1 MSGANNGVQALIKG
15 ENFKALYVHCL
26 AHSLNLCLK
35 DVTNTCVLSRNVM
48 DFIFSLVQLIRF
60 SSKRLSLFDSIRKD
74 ITVNTGETT
83 RSLRMVCPTRWIIR
97 HTSISS
103 ILNNYKV
110 LLTALEQIQLGHD
123 EYAARASGLLTQ
135 MRSFKIYFA
144 LKFAYLVFS
153 SAEQLSINLQSVDLT
168 VQEALNGA
176 RLLRTHLQTL
186 RNDRHFDRFYESVWQ
201 ESLTLTD
208 KPCLPQQRIST
219 KEV

>member
-1 MSGANNGVQALIKG
+1 MSWTL
-15 ENFKALYVHCL
+15 
-26 AHSLNLCLK
+26 
-35 DVTNTCVLSRNVM
+35 
-48 DFIFSLVQLIRF
+48 FSVQLIRF
-60 SSKRLSLFDSIRKD
+60 SPKRLSLFDSIRKD
-74 ITVNTGETT
+74 IAVNTGETT
-83 RSLRMVCPTRWIIR
+83 TSLRMVCPTRWTVR

-135 MRSFKIYFA
+135 IRSFEIYFA
-144 LKFAYLVFS
+144 LKLAYLGFFL
-153 SAEQLSINLQSVDLT
+153 AEQLSINLQSVDLT

-176 RLLRTHLQTL
+176 RLSRTHLQTL

-208 KPCLPQQRIST
+208 EPCLP
-219 KEV
+219 

>member
-1 MSGANNGVQALIKG
+1 
-15 ENFKALYVHCL
+15 
-26 AHSLNLCLK
+26 
-35 DVTNTCVLSRNVM
+35 M

-60 SSKRLSLFDSIRKD
+60 SPKRLSLFDSIRKD

-83 RSLRMVCPTRWIIR
+83 RSLRMVCPTRWTVR

-135 MRSFKIYFA
+135 MRSFEIYFA
-144 LKFAYLVFS
+144 LKLACLVFS
-153 SAEQLSINLQSVDLT
+153 SVEQLSINLQSVDLT
-168 VQEALNGA
+168 VQEVLNGA
-176 RLLRTHLQTL
+176 RLLRIHLQTL
-186 RNDRHFDRFYESVWQ
+186 RNDGHFDRFYESVWQ

-208 KPCLPQQRIST
+208 EPCLPQQRRAPKRYDGGAQPHRYESP
-219 KEV
+219 KARYRHVYYEVFGSGSR